1 MAAVGFI
8 LGALGFAVTLWQL
21 HRTRSAA
28 EAAAASSDRTKSIL
42 RTSDIRRTIA
52 ISQELV
58 RRLLMP
64 TNRLPIG
71 ERRMA
76 AEDWLTIYARI
87 HALLEAQELG
97 VRHPSLV
104 GVMDDIAAELLIALA
119 ALESRAEWKTYSLAP
134 LRALIMTYNKE
145 AEKML
150 ERLTETAVATD
161 RAVANDA

>member
-1 MAAVGFI
+1 
-8 LGALGFAVTLWQL
+8 
-21 HRTRSAA
+21 
-28 EAAAASSDRTKSIL
+28 
-42 RTSDIRRTIA
+42 
-52 ISQELV
+52 
-58 RRLLMP
+58 
-64 TNRLPIG
+64 
-71 ERRMA
+71 MA